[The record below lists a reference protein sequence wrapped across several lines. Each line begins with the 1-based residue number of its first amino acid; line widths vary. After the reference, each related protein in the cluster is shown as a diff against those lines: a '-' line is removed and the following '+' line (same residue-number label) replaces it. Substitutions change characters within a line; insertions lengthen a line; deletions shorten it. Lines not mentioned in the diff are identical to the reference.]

1 MLYFLSQA
9 YEQLDD
15 FFKPHLSFP
24 FYKVNSGMTLIFVE
38 NYILSLELKDKESC
52 FIVLIL
58 FTVFQYLDFKQHIN
72 VDFVVFSV
80 FGIFGG

>member
-1 MLYFLSQA
+1 
-9 YEQLDD
+9 
-15 FFKPHLSFP
+15 
-24 FYKVNSGMTLIFVE
+24 MTLIFVE